1 MADVVKRTIFFIE
14 DEKPLVESFGEF
26 LRKKDYIVEVAYNGR
41 EALEKLPVV
50 KPDLILL
57 DLVLPELSGIDFLK
71 EIQKDGSEF
80 TNIPVLVLTNL
91 QGDEENFQKL
101 GLRIIG
107 YFVKANTSL
116 DELSKKIKEILKK

>member
-1 MADVVKRTIFFIE
+1 M
-14 DEKPLVESFGEF
+14 
-26 LRKKDYIVEVAYNGR
+26 RKKDYIVEVAYNGR

>member
-101 GLRIIG
+101 G
-107 YFVKANTSL
+107 
-116 DELSKKIKEILKK
+116 